1 MLTSLTKHYF
11 HALLES
17 GWITLKTFILIVFY
31 SLPKFIAE
39 LPPLLRPWLF
49 GVVPYWLSLT
59 SFLNCSETLSIT
71 SYYFYSCC
79 YSSLSRFRYS
89 KSFSLHFF
97 ITYFF
102 QQPLGSGEVQQ
113 TLESDFYISFIM
125 LLQVLLSSFKIFYVL
140 VCRLSVNS
148 FNL

>member
-1 MLTSLTKHYF
+1 MLTSLTKHAF
-11 HALLES
+11 HALLVS
-17 GWITLKTFILIVFY
+17 GWITLKTFIFIVLY
-31 SLPKFIAE
+31 SLPKLIAE
-39 LPPLLRPWLF
+39 LPPLLSPLLF
-49 GVVPYWLSLT
+49 GFIPYWLSLT
-59 SFLNCSETLSIT
+59 NFLNCSETLSIT
-71 SYYFYSCC
+71 SYYFYSCF
-79 YSSLSRFRYS
+79 YSSLSRFRSS

-113 TLESDFYISFIM
+113 TFESDFSISFIM
-125 LLQVLLSSFKIFYVL
+125 LLQVLFSSFKICCVL